1 MPVRKFLKDQARRAV
16 LWALQPDPARSL
28 EPHRPRPPAG
38 IRVVPDLKGRDK
50 TRLVLA
56 SVLHIH
62 DSICD
67 ADAWQGYEGTPEQV
81 EKLMWQVYGIL
92 SMHPDI
98 EDTQEI
104 HDIWLDDYAMAEVQ
118 QEMGWVPVEH

>member
-1 MPVRKFLKDQARRAV
+1 
-16 LWALQPDPARSL
+16 
-28 EPHRPRPPAG
+28 
-38 IRVVPDLKGRDK
+38 VPDLKGRDK

-118 QEMGWVPVEH
+118 QEMGWVPDNY